1 MAETLLAS
9 LPEQDQTQSLFSVHT
24 AAPAQA
30 CFLGW
35 SPSRQG
41 VAARACKGSQRC
53 LHLLSGGRHEKAGG
67 SMRAHT
73 DVREACARTQTLE
86 TKSKHA
92 CAHHEKAWFAEA
104 CLKTPERG
112 A

>member
-9 LPEQDQTQSLFSVHT
+9 LPEQDQTQSLYSVHT

-41 VAARACKGSQRC
+41 VAARAGKGSQRC
-53 LHLLSGGRHEKAGG
+53 LHLLSRGRHEKGGVSMLTHTDIRNEEQACFRAPRESMVRG
-67 SMRAHT
+67 SMLQDT
-73 DVREACARTQTLE
+73 REEYFMLPDTRE
-86 TKSKHA
+86 
-92 CAHHEKAWFAEA
+92 E
-104 CLKTPERG
+104 
-112 A
+112 